1 MIEENKVGV
10 VLRKAGYAKI
20 HPRVWRKS
28 PPNHEYH
35 YQVEWENGRTMLY
48 NTITSVNE
56 DECGFHRSI
65 GVLSYRNIDVGGI
78 YQVEERLREAMMRK
92 PNANVDMTA
101 TEYNKCKDEKAR
113 GEYIGDGK
121 IGLDGN
127 YYMYKHRS
135 NTLHT
140 YLYELHDNGYYICHI
155 TVPMNACKSEV
166 MDSRAANYLL
176 AKIHIQDIYRR
187 LGFSIDGISKVSH
200 GMNRYSLTLRLTTD
214 GILEHTYPL
223 ELVFEGS
230 LDNTDHKIMLHTDES
245 IYYQVANEMIKRI
258 ENINKD

>member
-1 MIEENKVGV
+1 MIEEEKVGV
-10 VLRKAGYAKI
+10 VLRKAGYSKI

-35 YQVEWENGRTMLY
+35 YQVEWENGRTMIY

-92 PNANVDMTA
+92 PNPNVDMTA
-101 TEYNKCKDEKAR
+101 TEYNKCKDEKER
-113 GEYIGDGK
+113 GEYISEGK

-127 YYMYKHRS
+127 YYMYKLRS
-135 NTLHT
+135 NTLMNNM
-140 YLYELHDNGYYICHI
+140 YEIHESGYYICHI
-155 TVPMNACKSEV
+155 TVPINACKSEV
-166 MDSRAANYLL
+166 MDNRAGNYLL
-176 AKIHIQDIYRR
+176 TKIHLQDIYRR
-187 LGFSIDGISKVSH
+187 LGFDIDGRKALFC
-200 GMNRYSLTLRLTTD
+200 NANEYTLALRLTTD

-223 ELVFEGS
+223 ELILYNLHDVAE
-230 LDNTDHKIMLHTDES
+230 MMHTDES
-245 IYYQVANEMIKRI
+245 SYYQVANEMIKRI
-258 ENINKD
+258 ESIINKD